1 MNVCELDKLNK
12 FIFQLVLSMMTMAF
26 VVYPF
31 YKGMTPFLAEVS
43 SSVLNFLAVGV
54 FVAWTM
60 RAEDPKVS
68 DDYTLMHKLSVYCFT
83 FLGILTEFDILVAF
97 VKVIRGI

>member
-26 VVYPF
+26 IAYPF
-31 YKGMTPFLAEVS
+31 YNGMGPFISEVS
-43 SSVLNFLAVGV
+43 SSVLKFIGVGV

-68 DDYTLMHKLSVYCFT
+68 DDYTLMHKLSVYCFM
-83 FLGILTEFDILVAF
+83 FLGILTELDILVAF
-97 VKVIRGI
+97 AKVVRGI